1 MAWFDQSVPAVLREL
16 KASAERGLSAEEA
29 NQRLTQYGPNSI
41 EEAHKV
47 SVVQIFLEQ
56 FASPIVWILLAAMA
70 ISAVVQEWTDFGVIS
85 AIVILNAILGCVQ
98 EYRAEEAIE
107 ALRKM
112 VSLKARV
119 LRDGKAHEIDAAMV
133 VPGDIL
139 LLETG
144 DKIPADARLLEAV
157 NLATQEAA
165 LTGES
170 TPVQKNPEMLHDHVA
185 VADQH
190 NMVFSSTIVTNGRAK
205 AVVVNTGMKAEIGKI
220 AKLIKEAKHEL
231 TPLQKKL
238 ASLSKWLGVVV
249 ILIALVVFGAGVF
262 YGLPV
267 FEMFLASVA
276 LAVAAI
282 PEGLPAVVTVA
293 LAIGVQRMARRNALI
308 RKLPSVETLGAC
320 TVICSDKTGTLT
332 HNQMTVRAV
341 YANQESIAAAGTGYS
356 PEGRFAK
363 DPAQFGLL
371 LKIGALNNN
380 AKVEQEKGAWQVIGD
395 PTEAALI
402 VSARKA
408 GINVEQLNTSFP
420 RIKEIEFTSERKLM
434 TTVHRTRSKLL
445 VCTKGAPEVLVKLC
459 TKQLVHG
466 KLVRF
471 SRTDAAKVLAMGEA
485 YANRAL
491 RVLGFAYKEIAP
503 GSKEA
508 LEQDLVFVGLQA
520 MIDPPRP
527 EVKEAIAKCESAG
540 IKVVMITG
548 DHISTAKA
556 IARELGIE
564 GRAITGIEL
573 DHIPDLEPHVEDI
586 AVYARVNPA
595 HKIRIIEAFEKHKHV
610 VAMTGDGVNDAPA
623 LKKAH
628 IGIAMGISGTD
639 VAKEASA
646 MVLADDNFASIVR
659 AVEEGRVI
667 FDNIKKFVN
676 YLLSGNTGEVLTL
689 FLSIILGLPLPLTAL
704 MILWVNLVTDG
715 APALALGVDPPDP
728 DIMKRPPRKLDENI
742 LNRQRSTIIGLIG
755 TLVML
760 NTLFVF
766 DFFDPDVQLARAQTA
781 AFTTLVLSQLFNAF
795 NQRSET
801 RSLFTVGPFKNTWL
815 LLAIALS
822 VSLQAAVMYVPFLRE
837 LFGTVALG
845 VTDWLIVAGV
855 SASVLVLGEIVKIF
869 RR

>member
-1 MAWFDQSVPAVLREL
+1 MPWFDQSADSVLREL
-16 KASAERGLSAEEA
+16 RTSAKEGLSTAEA
-29 NQRLTQYGPNSI
+29 KQRLIQYGPNSI
-41 EEAHKV
+41 EEARRI
-47 SVVQIFLEQ
+47 SLLRIFVLQ
-56 FASPIVWILLAAMA
+56 FASPIVWVLLAAMS
-70 ISAVVQEWTDFGVIS
+70 ISLIVQEWADFIVIA
-85 AIVILNAILGCVQ
+85 AIVVINAVLGTVQ
-98 EYRAEEAIE
+98 EFRAERAIE
-107 ALRKM
+107 ALKKM
-112 VSLKARV
+112 VSLKAKV
-119 LRDGKAHEIDAAMV
+119 LRDGRPVEVGAADV
-133 VPGDIL
+133 VPGDII

-144 DKIPADARLLEAV
+144 DKVPADSRLIEV
-157 NLATQEAA
+157 TNLAMQEAA

-170 TPVQKNPEMLHDHVA
+170 TPVQKTAEKLTDHVA
-185 VADQH
+185 VADQR
-190 NMVFSSTIVTNGRAK
+190 NMVFSGTIVTNGHAH
-205 AVVVNTGMKAEIGKI
+205 AVVVGTGMRTEIGKI
-220 AKLIKEAKHEL
+220 AKLIKEAKVEP

-238 ASLSKWLGVVV
+238 ASLSKILGIVV
-249 ILIALVVFGAGVF
+249 ILIAAVVFGAGVL
-262 YGLPV
+262 YGLPA
-267 FEMFLASVA
+267 FEMFLAAIA

-293 LAIGVQRMARRNALI
+293 LALGVQRMARRNALM

-332 HNQMTVRAV
+332 HNEMTVRAV
-341 YANQESIAAAGTGYS
+341 YANQEMVAISGAGYS
-356 PEGRFAK
+356 PEGKFAQDPKRFK
-363 DPAQFGLL
+363 LL
-371 LKIGALNNN
+371 LTIGALNNN
-380 AKVEQEKGAWQVIGD
+380 AQVEKEKDGWKVIGD

-408 GINVEQLNTSFP
+408 GIDVEKLNKAYP
-420 RIKEIEFTSERKLM
+420 RLKEIEFTSERKIM
-434 TTVHRTRSKLL
+434 TTVHTYGGKLL
-445 VCTKGAPEVLVKLC
+445 VCTKGAPEVIAKLC

-471 SRTDAAKVLAMGEA
+471 SRSDAERVHAAAEQC
-485 YANRAL
+485 ANKAL
-491 RVLGFAYKEIAP
+491 RVLGFAYKEITP
-503 GSKEA
+503 GSKDK
-508 LEQDLVFVGLQA
+508 LENDLIFVGLQA

-527 EVKEAIAKCESAG
+527 EVREAIEKCKAAG

-548 DHISTAKA
+548 DHLSTAKA
-556 IARELGIE
+556 IARELGIA
-564 GRAITGIEL
+564 GRAITGVDL
-573 DHIPDLEPHVEDI
+573 DHITDLAAEVEDI
-586 AVYARVNPA
+586 GIYARVNPA
-595 HKIRIIEAFEKHKHV
+595 HKIKIIDAFEQRGHV

-628 IGIAMGISGTD
+628 IGIAMGITGTD

-715 APALALGVDPPDP
+715 TPALALGVDPPDP
-728 DIMKRPPRKLDENI
+728 DVMRRPPRKIEDNI
-742 LNRQRSTIIGLIG
+742 LSRQRGALIGLIG

-766 DFFDPDVQLARAQTA
+766 DWFDPETQLAKAQTA

-801 RSLFTVGPFKNTWL
+801 RSLFSVGPFKNKWL
-815 LLAIALS
+815 LGAIALS

-837 LFGTVALG
+837 LFGTVALSAKE
-845 VTDWLIVAGV
+845 WLFVAGV
-855 SASVLVLGEIVKIF
+855 SASVLVLGEIVKAF